1 MGKIQIIIMIFII
14 IILFITYFK
23 DRFKKTLINKIS
35 KLLKLLQYNEIGNKT
50 SRESLQY
57 LIRWGK
63 NLSKK
68 VSLIFWIKYFIYIK
82 YKFLGKFLNSNNYN
96 F

>member
-68 VSLIFWIKYFIYIK
+68 VSLIF
-82 YKFLGKFLNSNNYN
+82 
-96 F
+96 